1 MGLTQRIIKLNLLSS
16 DNPGLIDGV
25 SFIVF
30 IKSKIMMFLFKKIMY
45 GIIIGKVEMRTF
57 EGSMEL

>member
-1 MGLTQRIIKLNLLSS
+1 MGLTQRVIKLNLLSS

-57 EGSMEL
+57 EGSMKL